1 MTQKSKKSLN
11 NTLHQAKRNKN
22 DEFYTQLTD
31 IEKEL
36 RHYKDQLRWKTI
48 FCNCDDPVFSN
59 FFVYFYNNFQLL
71 WLKKLIATHF
81 KYENKQSYKLVV
93 TGEDLD
99 RDGKILEVTELR
111 SIIEDFK
118 HNPQIFDDH
127 NLFTDR
133 LRKADISLEL
143 LEGDGDFR
151 SEECI
156 ELLQESDIVVTNPPF
171 SLFREYVG
179 QLIAYKKS
187 FLILWNMNAITY
199 KEIFPLI
206 KDNKIWAWY
215 GFNMSMVYRTPY
227 ENTLEANRKFVIQK
241 WYDPDFHIKVPAI
254 NRYTNLDTNKRHE
267 ELVLY
272 KHYDPAEYP
281 KYENYNAINVNKV
294 TDIPLDYDGV
304 MGVPITFVDK
314 HNPDQFEIIG
324 LGISNSW
331 IEVGVEPYKKEHKK
345 YRREVQKRWAVDWDL
360 YMMVDWIVT
369 VPYARIL
376 IKKK

>member
-1 MTQKSKKSLN
+1 M
-11 NTLHQAKRNKN
+11 HQAKRNKN

-36 RHYKDQLRWKTI
+36 RHYKDQLKWKTI

-156 ELLQESDIVVTNPPF
+156 ELLKESDIVITNPPF

-179 QLIAYKKS
+179 QLIVYKKS

-206 KDNKIWAWY
+206 KENKIWAWY

-241 WYDPDFHIKVPAI
+241 WYDPDSHIKVPAI
-254 NRYTNLDTNKRHE
+254 NWFTNLDVSKRHE

-272 KHYDPAEYP
+272 KTYKWNEKEYP
-281 KYENYNAINVNKV
+281 KYDNYNAINVDKV
-294 TDIPLDYDGV
+294 ADIPLDYGGV
-304 MGVPITFVDK
+304 IWVPITFVDK
-314 HNPDQFEIIG
+314 YNPAQFEIVKFRKWDDDKDLVYTI
-324 LGISNSW
+324 NW
-331 IEVGVEPYKKEHKK
+331 KKTQPYF
-345 YRREVQKRWAVDWDL
+345 
-360 YMMVDWIVT
+360 
-369 VPYARIL
+369 RIL

>member
-1 MTQKSKKSLN
+1 MTKKSKKNLN

-36 RHYKDQLRWKTI
+36 RHYKDQLKWKTI

-133 LRKADISLEL
+133 LKKADISLEL

-156 ELLQESDIVVTNPPF
+156 ALLQESDIVVTNPPF
-171 SLFREYVG
+171 SLFREYVE
-179 QLIAYKKS
+179 QLMKYKKK

-206 KDNKIWAWY
+206 KENKIWAWY

-272 KHYDPAEYP
+272 KHYNSVEYP
-281 KYENYNAINVNKV
+281 KYDNYDAIEVSKV
-294 TDIPLDYDGV
+294 ADIPLDYDGV
-304 MGVPITFVDK
+304 MGVPITFLDK
-314 HNPDQFEIIG
+314 YNSDQFE
-324 LGISNSW
+324 LLWSNRWVDQDPNW
-331 IEVGVEPYKKEHKK
+331 IYWRWSYLNWKETF
-345 YRREVQKRWAVDWDL
+345 KRL
-360 YMMVDWIVT
+360 FI
-369 VPYARIL
+369 R
-376 IKKK
+376 KR